1 LTLNASQ
8 TVNKSRRATL
18 KYRETTVD
26 YIGTLTAYI
35 LQRSHTSSLL
45 PRLPRL
51 VQSTIMHNHASGSRL
66 REILVELLAPE
77 APDTL
82 LQRMIRASLFNHVL
96 NLCLDTL
103 K

>member
-1 LTLNASQ
+1 M
-8 TVNKSRRATL
+8 NKGGRATFE
-18 KYRETTVD
+18 YRETTVD
-26 YIGTLTAYI
+26 YVCTLTAYI
-35 LQRSHTSSLL
+35 LQRSHTTFLL

-82 LQRMIRASLFNHVL
+82 LQRMIRASLFNHML
-96 NLCLDTL
+96 NLGLNTL
-103 K
+103 E